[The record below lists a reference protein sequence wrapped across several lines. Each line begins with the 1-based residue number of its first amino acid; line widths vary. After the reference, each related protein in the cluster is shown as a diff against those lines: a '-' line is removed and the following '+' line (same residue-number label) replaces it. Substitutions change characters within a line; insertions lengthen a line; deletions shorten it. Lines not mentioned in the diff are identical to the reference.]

1 MKIAIAL
8 YGSGEKGKTTTLNLL
23 IDLIISEITG
33 FPFELKSETE
43 LKIDRRISF
52 EYRGHK
58 VGICT
63 WGDNESELKKN
74 CEFFY
79 HEKCTFIITATRSKG
94 ATCKLIDNYCTTNGF
109 ALQWIKKTVAV
120 ENPDQVNLRQAYELM
135 KYI

>member
-52 EYRGHK
+52 DFHGQK

-63 WGDNESELKKN
+63 WGDNENELKTN
-74 CEFFY
+74 CEFFEK
-79 HEKCTFIITATRSKG
+79 EKCTFIVTATRSKG
-94 ATCKLIDNYCTTNGF
+94 VTCRIINDFCIENEF
-109 ALQWIKKTVAV
+109 ALQWISKTIVL
-120 ENPDQVNLRQAYELM
+120 ENQIETNLVQAQELI